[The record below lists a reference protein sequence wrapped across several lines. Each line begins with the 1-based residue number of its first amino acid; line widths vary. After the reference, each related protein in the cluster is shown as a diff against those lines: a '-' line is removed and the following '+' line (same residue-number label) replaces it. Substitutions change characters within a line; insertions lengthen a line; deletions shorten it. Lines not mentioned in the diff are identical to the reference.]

1 MRIFSRFY
9 PSRNHQTTIEN
20 YINNYELKEA
30 RQLLDNIPSGQN
42 PLEVVERSITLIE
55 GYRAIVTKYE
65 DSFMKIS
72 SEEDRNDSINPQ
84 EALDLLR
91 DYR

>member
-1 MRIFSRFY
+1 
-9 PSRNHQTTIEN
+9 
-20 YINNYELKEA
+20 
-30 RQLLDNIPSGQN
+30 
-42 PLEVVERSITLIE
+42 LIE